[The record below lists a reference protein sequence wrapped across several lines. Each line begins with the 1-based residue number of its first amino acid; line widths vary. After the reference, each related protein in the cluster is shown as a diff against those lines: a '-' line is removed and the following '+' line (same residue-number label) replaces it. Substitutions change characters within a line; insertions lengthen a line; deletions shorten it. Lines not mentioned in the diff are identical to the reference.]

1 MMNLPELGSVEEVVA
16 KIFDWITETT
26 QYKGTVRSGP
36 RTAAIKDADLVD
48 DVSPSAGTGSV
59 PAFDDYYYDNGDE
72 EDCDD
77 LTVNAM
83 SKGNSGYTGSR
94 SNARPKPRSKGGQ
107 APLLKVVPPP
117 PGTPKCPTCGG
128 YHTDLRTCPCNIA
141 KQDKHFTLGGEA
153 RCGFKCHGKWTCNG
167 RSHFGRHHRQQ

>member
-1 MMNLPELGSVEEVVA
+1 MMNLSELGSVEEVVA

-36 RTAAIKDADLVD
+36 RTAAIKDAELADEN
-48 DVSPSAGTGSV
+48 PSAGTGSV
-59 PAFDDYYYDNGDE
+59 PAFDDYGEDGGE
-72 EDCDD
+72 EDYDD
-77 LTVNAM
+77 PTVNAM
-83 SKGNSGYTGSR
+83 SKGNTGYTGSR
-94 SNARPKPRSKGGQ
+94 SGSKAKSKGRGVQ
-107 APLLKVVPPP
+107 TPLIKVIPPP
-117 PGTPKCPTCGG
+117 PGTTKCLTCGG

-167 RSHFGRHHRQQ
+167 RNHFG